1 MTKRKTPFPV
11 LSYEEKGNRAKFRAF
26 IFALRT
32 LIRIFAYRMN
42 MQLHFAP
49 LQGYTDFEYRKIHAR
64 HCGGVDTYYTPFIRW
79 EKEGIRDKDI
89 KDILPEN
96 NEGVHLVPQIICS
109 DTDEFNRLA
118 DAVQELGYE
127 EMDLNMGCPAPM
139 QTKLMRGS
147 GILPH
152 PIRVQALLKEMER
165 RPEVHFSAKMR
176 LGLDSKEEWRELT
189 DILNSSSLKHLTI
202 HPRIG
207 KQMYKGEVDMEAF
220 HEMYNAISI
229 PIIYNGDVTSM
240 EQVSSLS
247 ERLPNLLGI
256 MMGRGLLARP
266 TLAREC
272 IQEKEMSTRERTGI
286 LMQMH
291 EDMLDYC
298 TRKYKVDSQIL
309 MHIHAFWEYQE
320 SQMER
325 KTWKKIMKAGNMK
338 NYLEAIRKL

>member
-1 MTKRKTPFPV
+1 M
-11 LSYEEKGNRAKFRAF
+11 E
-26 IFALRT
+26 I
-32 LIRIFAYRMN
+32 
-42 MQLHFAP
+42 HFAP
-49 LQGYTDFEYRKIHAR
+49 LQGYTDFEYRRIHAR

-79 EKEGIRDKDI
+79 EKGGIREKDI
-89 KDILPEN
+89 RDILPEN
-96 NEGVHLVPQIICS
+96 NEGLHLVPQIICA

-118 DAVQELGYE
+118 DTIQEHGYG

-147 GILPH
+147 GILPY
-152 PIRVQALLKEMER
+152 PTRVSALLKEMER
-165 RPEVHFSAKMR
+165 RPEVRFSAKMR
-176 LGLDSKEEWRELT
+176 LGLEGKEEWRELSGM
-189 DILNSSSLKHLTI
+189 LNSSCLKHLTV

-207 KQMYKGEVDMEAF
+207 KQMYKGEVDMDAF
-220 HEMYNAISI
+220 NEVYSSIHI

-240 EQVSSLS
+240 EQVSSLL
-247 ERLPNLLGI
+247 ERYPDLPGI

-266 TLAREC
+266 TLAQEC
-272 IQEKEMSTRERTGI
+272 LMGKEMPHEERMSI

-291 EDMLDYC
+291 EDMLGYC

-309 MHIHAFWEYQE
+309 LHIHSFWEYQE
-320 SQMER
+320 SQLER

>member
-1 MTKRKTPFPV
+1 M
-11 LSYEEKGNRAKFRAF
+11 E
-26 IFALRT
+26 I
-32 LIRIFAYRMN
+32 
-42 MQLHFAP
+42 HFAP
-49 LQGYTDFEYRKIHAR
+49 LQGYTDFEYRRIHAR

-79 EKEGIRDKDI
+79 EKGGIREKDI
-89 KDILPEN
+89 RDILPEN
-96 NEGVHLVPQIICS
+96 NEGLHLVPQIICA

-118 DAVQELGYE
+118 DTIQEHGYG

-147 GILPH
+147 GILPY
-152 PIRVQALLKEMER
+152 PTRVSALLKEMER
-165 RPEVHFSAKMR
+165 RPEVRFSAKMR
-176 LGLDSKEEWRELT
+176 LGLEGKEEWRELSGM
-189 DILNSSSLKHLTI
+189 LNSSCLKHLTV

-207 KQMYKGEVDMEAF
+207 KQMYKGEVDMDAF
-220 HEMYNAISI
+220 NEVYSSIHI

-240 EQVSSLS
+240 EQVSSLL
-247 ERLPNLLGI
+247 ERYPDLPGI

-266 TLAREC
+266 TLAQEC
-272 IQEKEMSTRERTGI
+272 LMGKEMPHEERMSI

-291 EDMLDYC
+291 EDMLGYC

-309 MHIHAFWEYQE
+309 LHIHAFWEYQE
-320 SQMER
+320 SQLER

>member
-1 MTKRKTPFPV
+1 M
-11 LSYEEKGNRAKFRAF
+11 E
-26 IFALRT
+26 I
-32 LIRIFAYRMN
+32 
-42 MQLHFAP
+42 HFAP
-49 LQGYTDFEYRKIHAR
+49 LQGYTDFEYRRIHAR
-64 HCGGVDTYYTPFIRW
+64 HCGGVQTYYSPFIRW
-79 EKEGIRDKDI
+79 EKGGIRDKDI

-96 NEGVHLVPQIICS
+96 NEGLHLIPQIICA

-118 DAVQELGYE
+118 DAIQELGYG

-152 PIRVQALLKEMER
+152 PTRVSALLKEMER
-165 RPEVHFSAKMR
+165 RPEVRFSAKMR
-176 LGLDSKEEWRELT
+176 LGFEEKEEWRELS
-189 DILNSSSLKHLTI
+189 DMLNSSCLKHLTV

-207 KQMYKGEVDMEAF
+207 KQMYKGEVDMDAF
-220 HEMYNAISI
+220 NEVYDSI
-229 PIIYNGDVTSM
+229 HLPIIYNGDVTSM
-240 EQVSSLS
+240 EQVSSLL
-247 ERLPNLLGI
+247 ERYPNLHGI

-266 TLAREC
+266 TLAQEC
-272 IQEKEMSTRERTGI
+272 LMGKEMPHGERMSI

-291 EDMLDYC
+291 EDMLGYC

-309 MHIHAFWEYQE
+309 LHIHAFWEYQE
-320 SQMER
+320 SQLER

>member
-1 MTKRKTPFPV
+1 M
-11 LSYEEKGNRAKFRAF
+11 E
-26 IFALRT
+26 I
-32 LIRIFAYRMN
+32 
-42 MQLHFAP
+42 HFAP
-49 LQGYTDFEYRKIHAR
+49 LQGYTDFEYRRIHAR
-64 HCGGVDTYYTPFIRW
+64 HCGGVQTYYSPFIRW
-79 EKEGIRDKDI
+79 EKGGIRDKDI

-96 NEGVHLVPQIICS
+96 NEGLHLIPQIICA

-118 DAVQELGYE
+118 DAIQELGYG

-152 PIRVQALLKEMER
+152 PTRVSALLKEMGR
-165 RPEVHFSAKMR
+165 RPEVRFSAKMR
-176 LGLDSKEEWRELT
+176 LGFEEKEEWRELS
-189 DILNSSSLKHLTI
+189 DMLNSSCLKHLTV

-207 KQMYKGEVDMEAF
+207 KQMYKGEVDMDAF
-220 HEMYNAISI
+220 SEVYSSIHI

-240 EQVSSLS
+240 EQISSLS
-247 ERLPNLLGI
+247 ERYPGLHGI

-266 TLAREC
+266 TMAKEC
-272 IQEKEMSTRERTGI
+272 LMGKEMPHEERMDI

-291 EDMLDYC
+291 EDMLGYC

-309 MHIHAFWEYQE
+309 LHIHAFWEYQE
-320 SQMER
+320 SQLER
-325 KTWKKIMKAGNMK
+325 KTWKKIIKAGNMK

>member
-1 MTKRKTPFPV
+1 M
-11 LSYEEKGNRAKFRAF
+11 E
-26 IFALRT
+26 I
-32 LIRIFAYRMN
+32 
-42 MQLHFAP
+42 HFAP
-49 LQGYTDFEYRKIHAR
+49 LQGYTDFEYRRIHAR

-79 EKEGIRDKDI
+79 EKGGIREKDI
-89 KDILPEN
+89 RDILPEN
-96 NEGVHLVPQIICS
+96 NEGLHLVPQIICA

-118 DAVQELGYE
+118 DTIQEHGYG

-147 GILPH
+147 GILPY
-152 PIRVQALLKEMER
+152 PTLVSALLKEMER
-165 RPEVHFSAKMR
+165 RPEVRFSAKMR
-176 LGLDSKEEWRELT
+176 LGLEGKEEWRELSGM
-189 DILNSSSLKHLTI
+189 LNSSCLKHLTV

-207 KQMYKGEVDMEAF
+207 KQMYKGEVDMDAF
-220 HEMYNAISI
+220 NEVYSSIHI

-240 EQVSSLS
+240 EQVSSLL
-247 ERLPNLLGI
+247 ERYPDLPGI

-266 TLAREC
+266 TLAQEC
-272 IQEKEMSTRERTGI
+272 LMGKEMPHEERMSI

-291 EDMLDYC
+291 EDMLGYC

-309 MHIHAFWEYQE
+309 LHIHSFWEYQE
-320 SQMER
+320 SQLER

>member
-1 MTKRKTPFPV
+1 M
-11 LSYEEKGNRAKFRAF
+11 E
-26 IFALRT
+26 I
-32 LIRIFAYRMN
+32 
-42 MQLHFAP
+42 HFAP
-49 LQGYTDFEYRKIHAR
+49 LQGYTDFEYRRIHAR

-79 EKEGIRDKDI
+79 EKGGIREKDI

-96 NEGVHLVPQIICS
+96 NEGLHLVPQIICA
-109 DTDEFNRLA
+109 DTDEFKRLA
-118 DAVQELGYE
+118 DTIQEHGYE

-147 GILPH
+147 GILPY
-152 PIRVQALLKEMER
+152 PTRVSALLKEMER
-165 RPEVHFSAKMR
+165 RPEVRFSAKMR
-176 LGLDSKEEWRELT
+176 LGLEGKEEWRELSGM
-189 DILNSSSLKHLTI
+189 LNSSCLKHLTV

-207 KQMYKGEVDMEAF
+207 KQMYKGEVDMDAF
-220 HEMYNAISI
+220 NEVYSSIHI

-240 EQVSSLS
+240 EQVSSLL
-247 ERLPNLLGI
+247 ERYPGLHGI

-266 TLAREC
+266 TLAQEC
-272 IQEKEMSTRERTGI
+272 LMGKEMPHEERMSI

-291 EDMLDYC
+291 EDMLGYC

-309 MHIHAFWEYQE
+309 LHIHSFWEYQE
-320 SQMER
+320 SQLER

>member
-1 MTKRKTPFPV
+1 
-11 LSYEEKGNRAKFRAF
+11 
-26 IFALRT
+26 
-32 LIRIFAYRMN
+32 MN
-42 MQLHFAP
+42 KQLHFAP
-49 LQGYTDFEYRKIHAR
+49 LQGYTDFEYRRIHAR

-79 EKEGIRDKDI
+79 EKGGIREKDI
-89 KDILPEN
+89 RDILPEN
-96 NEGVHLVPQIICS
+96 NEGLHLVPQIICA

-118 DAVQELGYE
+118 DTIQEHGYE

-147 GILPH
+147 GILPY
-152 PIRVQALLKEMER
+152 PTRVSALLREMER
-165 RPEVHFSAKMR
+165 RPEVRFSAKMR
-176 LGLDSKEEWRELT
+176 LGLEGKEEWRELSGM
-189 DILNSSSLKHLTI
+189 LNSSCLKHLTV

-207 KQMYKGEVDMEAF
+207 KQMYKGEVDMYAF
-220 HEMYNAISI
+220 NEVYSSIHI

-247 ERLPNLLGI
+247 ERYPGLHGI
-256 MMGRGLLARP
+256 MMGRGLLVRP
-266 TLAREC
+266 TLAQEC
-272 IQEKEMSTRERTGI
+272 LMGKEMPHEERMSI

-291 EDMLDYC
+291 EDMLGYC

-309 MHIHAFWEYQE
+309 LHIHAFWEYQE
-320 SQMER
+320 SQLER

>member
-1 MTKRKTPFPV
+1 M
-11 LSYEEKGNRAKFRAF
+11 E
-26 IFALRT
+26 I
-32 LIRIFAYRMN
+32 
-42 MQLHFAP
+42 HFAP
-49 LQGYTDFEYRKIHAR
+49 LQGYTDFEYRRIHAR

-79 EKEGIRDKDI
+79 EKGGIREKDI

-96 NEGVHLVPQIICS
+96 NEGLHLVPQIICA

-118 DAVQELGYE
+118 DTIQEHGYE

-147 GILPH
+147 GILPY
-152 PIRVQALLKEMER
+152 PTRVSALLKEMER
-165 RPEVHFSAKMR
+165 RPEVRFSAKMR
-176 LGLDSKEEWRELT
+176 LGLEEKEEWRELSGM
-189 DILNSSSLKHLTI
+189 LNSSCLKHLTV

-207 KQMYKGEVDMEAF
+207 KQMYKGEVDMDAF
-220 HEMYNAISI
+220 NEVYSSIHI

-240 EQVSSLS
+240 EQVSYLL
-247 ERLPNLLGI
+247 ERYPGLHGI

-266 TLAREC
+266 TLAQEC
-272 IQEKEMSTRERTGI
+272 LMGKEMPHEERMSI

-291 EDMLDYC
+291 EDMLGYC

-309 MHIHAFWEYQE
+309 LHIHAFWEYQE
-320 SQMER
+320 SQLER

>member
-1 MTKRKTPFPV
+1 M
-11 LSYEEKGNRAKFRAF
+11 E
-26 IFALRT
+26 I
-32 LIRIFAYRMN
+32 
-42 MQLHFAP
+42 HFAP
-49 LQGYTDFEYRKIHAR
+49 LQGYTDFEYRRIHAR
-64 HCGGVDTYYTPFIRW
+64 HCGGVQTYYSPFIRW
-79 EKEGIRDKDI
+79 EKGGIRDKDI

-96 NEGVHLVPQIICS
+96 NEGLHLIPQIICA

-118 DAVQELGYE
+118 DAIQELGYG

-152 PIRVQALLKEMER
+152 PTRVSALLREMER
-165 RPEVHFSAKMR
+165 RPEVRFSAKMR
-176 LGLDSKEEWRELT
+176 LGLEEKEEWRELSGML
-189 DILNSSSLKHLTI
+189 DSSCMKHLTI

-207 KQMYKGEVDMEAF
+207 KQMYKGEVDMDAF
-220 HEMYNAISI
+220 SEVYSSIHI

-247 ERLPNLLGI
+247 ERYPGLHGI

-266 TLAREC
+266 TIAKEC
-272 IQEKEMSTRERTGI
+272 LMGEEMPHEERMSI

-291 EDMLDYC
+291 EDMLGYC

-309 MHIHAFWEYQE
+309 LHIHAFWEYQE
-320 SQMER
+320 SQLER

>member
-1 MTKRKTPFPV
+1 MD
-11 LSYEEKGNRAKFRAF
+11 
-26 IFALRT
+26 
-32 LIRIFAYRMN
+32 

-49 LQGYTDFEYRKIHAR
+49 LQGYTDSEYRRIHAR

-79 EKEGIRDKDI
+79 EKGGIREKDI
-89 KDILPEN
+89 RDILPEN
-96 NEGVHLVPQIICS
+96 NEGLHLVPQIICA

-118 DAVQELGYE
+118 DAIQELGYG

-152 PIRVQALLKEMER
+152 PTRVSALLKEMER
-165 RPEVHFSAKMR
+165 RPEVRFSAKMR
-176 LGLDSKEEWRELT
+176 LGLEEKEEWRELS
-189 DILNSSSLKHLTI
+189 DMLNSSCLKHLTI

-207 KQMYKGEVDMEAF
+207 KQMYKGEVDMDAF
-220 HEMYNAISI
+220 SEVYSSIHI

-247 ERLPNLLGI
+247 ERYPGLHGI

-266 TLAREC
+266 TMAKEC
-272 IQEKEMSTRERTGI
+272 LMGEEMPHEERMSI

-291 EDMLDYC
+291 EDMLGYC

-309 MHIHAFWEYQE
+309 LHIHAFWEYQE
-320 SQMER
+320 SQLER

>member
-1 MTKRKTPFPV
+1 M
-11 LSYEEKGNRAKFRAF
+11 E
-26 IFALRT
+26 I
-32 LIRIFAYRMN
+32 
-42 MQLHFAP
+42 HFAP
-49 LQGYTDFEYRKIHAR
+49 LQGYTDFEYRRIHAR
-64 HCGGVDTYYTPFIRW
+64 HCGGVQTYYSPFIRW
-79 EKEGIRDKDI
+79 EKGGIRDKDI

-96 NEGVHLVPQIICS
+96 NEGLHLIPQIICA

-118 DAVQELGYE
+118 DAIQGLGYG

-152 PIRVQALLKEMER
+152 PTRVSALLREMER
-165 RPEVHFSAKMR
+165 RPEVRFSAKMR
-176 LGLDSKEEWRELT
+176 LGLEEKEEWRELS
-189 DILNSSSLKHLTI
+189 DMLNSSCLKHLTV

-207 KQMYKGEVDMEAF
+207 KQMYKGEVDMDAF
-220 HEMYNAISI
+220 NEVYDSI
-229 PIIYNGDVTSM
+229 HLPIIYNGDVTSM

-247 ERLPNLLGI
+247 ERYPGLHGI

-266 TLAREC
+266 TMAKEC
-272 IQEKEMSTRERTGI
+272 LMGEEMPLHERMSI

-291 EDMLDYC
+291 EDMLGYC

-309 MHIHAFWEYQE
+309 LHIHAFWEYQE
-320 SQMER
+320 SQLER

>member
-1 MTKRKTPFPV
+1 M
-11 LSYEEKGNRAKFRAF
+11 E
-26 IFALRT
+26 I
-32 LIRIFAYRMN
+32 
-42 MQLHFAP
+42 HFAP
-49 LQGYTDFEYRKIHAR
+49 LQGYTDFEYRRIHAR

-79 EKEGIRDKDI
+79 EKGGIREKDI
-89 KDILPEN
+89 RDILPEN
-96 NEGVHLVPQIICS
+96 NEGLHLVPQIICA

-118 DAVQELGYE
+118 DTIQEHGYE

-147 GILPH
+147 GILPY
-152 PIRVQALLKEMER
+152 PTRVSALLKEMER
-165 RPEVHFSAKMR
+165 RPEVRFSAKMR
-176 LGLDSKEEWRELT
+176 LGLEGKEEWRELSGM
-189 DILNSSSLKHLTI
+189 LNSSCLKHLTV

-207 KQMYKGEVDMEAF
+207 KQMYKGEVDMDAF
-220 HEMYNAISI
+220 NEVYSSIHI

-240 EQVSSLS
+240 EQVSSLL
-247 ERLPNLLGI
+247 ERYPGLHGI

-266 TLAREC
+266 TMAKEC
-272 IQEKEMSTRERTGI
+272 LMGEEMPHEQRMSI

-291 EDMLDYC
+291 EDMLGYC

-309 MHIHAFWEYQE
+309 LHIHAFWEYQE
-320 SQMER
+320 SQLER

>member
-1 MTKRKTPFPV
+1 
-11 LSYEEKGNRAKFRAF
+11 
-26 IFALRT
+26 
-32 LIRIFAYRMN
+32 MN

-49 LQGYTDFEYRKIHAR
+49 LQGYTDFEYRRIHAR
-64 HCGGVDTYYTPFIRW
+64 HCGGVHTYYSPFIRW
-79 EKEGIRDKDI
+79 EKGGIRDKDI
-89 KDILPEN
+89 RDIMPEN

-109 DTDEFNRLA
+109 DTEEFNRLA
-118 DAVQELGYE
+118 DAIQEHGYE

-152 PIRVQALLKEMER
+152 PMLVQALLREMER
-165 RPEVHFSAKMR
+165 RPEVRFSTKMR
-176 LGLDSKEEWRELT
+176 LGLEDREEWRELT
-189 DILNSSSLKHLTI
+189 NMLNSSSLQHLTI

-207 KQMYKGEVDMEAF
+207 RQMYKGEVDMDTF
-220 HEMYNAISI
+220 HDIYDSITI

-240 EQVSSLS
+240 EQVASLT
-247 ERLPNLLGI
+247 ERFPKLHGI

-272 IQEKEMSTRERTGI
+272 LQGMEMPTGERMNV

-291 EDMLDYC
+291 QGMLDYC
-298 TRKYKVDSQIL
+298 THKYKVDSQIL

-320 SQMER
+320 SQLER
-325 KTWKKIMKAGNMK
+325 KTWKRIMKAGNMK
-338 NYLEAIRKL
+338 NYLESIRKL

>member
-1 MTKRKTPFPV
+1 M
-11 LSYEEKGNRAKFRAF
+11 E
-26 IFALRT
+26 I
-32 LIRIFAYRMN
+32 
-42 MQLHFAP
+42 HFAP
-49 LQGYTDFEYRKIHAR
+49 LQGYTDFEYRRIHAR

-79 EKEGIRDKDI
+79 EKGGIREKDI
-89 KDILPEN
+89 RDILPEN
-96 NEGVHLVPQIICS
+96 NEGLHLIPQIICA

-118 DAVQELGYE
+118 DAIQELGYG

-152 PIRVQALLKEMER
+152 PTRVSALLREMER
-165 RPEVHFSAKMR
+165 RPEVRFSAKMR
-176 LGLDSKEEWRELT
+176 LGLEEKEEWRELSGML
-189 DILNSSSLKHLTI
+189 DSSCLKHLTV

-207 KQMYKGEVDMEAF
+207 KQMYKGEVDMDAF
-220 HEMYNAISI
+220 NEVYDSI
-229 PIIYNGDVTSM
+229 HLPIIYNGDVTSM

-247 ERLPNLLGI
+247 ERYPGLHGI

-266 TLAREC
+266 TLAKEC
-272 IQEKEMSTRERTGI
+272 LMGEEMPHEERMSI

-291 EDMLDYC
+291 EDMLGYC

-309 MHIHAFWEYQE
+309 LHIHAFWEYQE
-320 SQMER
+320 SQLER

>member
-1 MTKRKTPFPV
+1 M
-11 LSYEEKGNRAKFRAF
+11 E
-26 IFALRT
+26 I
-32 LIRIFAYRMN
+32 
-42 MQLHFAP
+42 HFAP
-49 LQGYTDFEYRKIHAR
+49 LQGYTDFEYRRIHSR

-79 EKEGIRDKDI
+79 EKGGIREKDI
-89 KDILPEN
+89 RDILPEN
-96 NEGVHLVPQIICS
+96 NEGLHLVPQIICA

-118 DAVQELGYE
+118 DTIQEHGYE

-147 GILPH
+147 GILPY
-152 PIRVQALLKEMER
+152 PTRVSALLKEMER
-165 RPEVHFSAKMR
+165 RPEVRFSAKMR
-176 LGLDSKEEWRELT
+176 LGLEGKEEWRELSGM
-189 DILNSSSLKHLTI
+189 LNSSCLKHLTV

-207 KQMYKGEVDMEAF
+207 KQMYKGEVDMDAF
-220 HEMYNAISI
+220 NEVYSSIHI

-247 ERLPNLLGI
+247 ERYPGLHGI

-266 TLAREC
+266 TLAQEC
-272 IQEKEMSTRERTGI
+272 LMGKEMPHEERMSI

-291 EDMLDYC
+291 EDMLGYC

-309 MHIHAFWEYQE
+309 LHIHAFWEYQE
-320 SQMER
+320 SQLER

>member
-1 MTKRKTPFPV
+1 M
-11 LSYEEKGNRAKFRAF
+11 E
-26 IFALRT
+26 I
-32 LIRIFAYRMN
+32 
-42 MQLHFAP
+42 HFAP
-49 LQGYTDFEYRKIHAR
+49 LQGYTDFEYRRIHSR

-79 EKEGIRDKDI
+79 EKGGIREKDI
-89 KDILPEN
+89 RDILPEN
-96 NEGVHLVPQIICS
+96 NEGLHLVPQIICA

-118 DAVQELGYE
+118 DTIQEHGYE

-147 GILPH
+147 GILPY
-152 PIRVQALLKEMER
+152 PTRVSALLKEMER
-165 RPEVHFSAKMR
+165 RPEVRFSAKMR
-176 LGLDSKEEWRELT
+176 LGLEGKEEWRELSGM
-189 DILNSSSLKHLTI
+189 LNSSCLKHLTV

-207 KQMYKGEVDMEAF
+207 KQMYKGEVDMDAF
-220 HEMYNAISI
+220 NEVYSSIHI

-247 ERLPNLLGI
+247 ERYPGLHGI

-266 TLAREC
+266 TMAKEC
-272 IQEKEMSTRERTGI
+272 LMGEEMPHEERMSI

-291 EDMLDYC
+291 EDMLGYC

-309 MHIHAFWEYQE
+309 LHIHAFWEYQE
-320 SQMER
+320 SQLER

>member
-1 MTKRKTPFPV
+1 M
-11 LSYEEKGNRAKFRAF
+11 E
-26 IFALRT
+26 I
-32 LIRIFAYRMN
+32 
-42 MQLHFAP
+42 HFAP
-49 LQGYTDFEYRKIHAR
+49 LQGYTDFEYRRIHAR

-79 EKEGIRDKDI
+79 EKGGIREKDI
-89 KDILPEN
+89 RDILPEN
-96 NEGVHLVPQIICS
+96 NEGLHLIPQIICA
-109 DTDEFNRLA
+109 DTNEFNRLA
-118 DAVQELGYE
+118 DAIQELGYG

-152 PIRVQALLKEMER
+152 PTRVSALLREMER
-165 RPEVHFSAKMR
+165 RPEVRFSAKMR
-176 LGLDSKEEWRELT
+176 LGLEEKEEWRELS
-189 DILNSSSLKHLTI
+189 DMLNSSCLKHLTV

-207 KQMYKGEVDMEAF
+207 KQMYKGEVDMDAF
-220 HEMYNAISI
+220 SEVYSSIHI

-247 ERLPNLLGI
+247 ERYPGLHGI

-266 TLAREC
+266 TIAKEC
-272 IQEKEMSTRERTGI
+272 LMGKEMPHEERMSI

-291 EDMLDYC
+291 EDMLGYC

-309 MHIHAFWEYQE
+309 LHIHAFWEYQE
-320 SQMER
+320 SQLER
-325 KTWKKIMKAGNMK
+325 KTWKRIMKAGNMK

>member
-1 MTKRKTPFPV
+1 M
-11 LSYEEKGNRAKFRAF
+11 E
-26 IFALRT
+26 I
-32 LIRIFAYRMN
+32 
-42 MQLHFAP
+42 HFAP
-49 LQGYTDFEYRKIHAR
+49 LQGYTDFEYRRIHAR

-79 EKEGIRDKDI
+79 EKGGIREKDI
-89 KDILPEN
+89 RDILPEN
-96 NEGVHLVPQIICS
+96 NEGLHLIPQIICA

-118 DAVQELGYE
+118 DAIQELGYG

-152 PIRVQALLKEMER
+152 PTRVSALLKEMER
-165 RPEVHFSAKMR
+165 RPEVRFSAKMR
-176 LGLDSKEEWRELT
+176 LGLEEKEEWRELSGML
-189 DILNSSSLKHLTI
+189 DSSCLKHLTV

-207 KQMYKGEVDMEAF
+207 KQMYKGEVDMDAF
-220 HEMYNAISI
+220 SEVYDSI
-229 PIIYNGDVTSM
+229 HLPIIYNGDVTSM

-247 ERLPNLLGI
+247 ERYPGLHGI

-266 TLAREC
+266 TIAKEC
-272 IQEKEMSTRERTGI
+272 LMGKEMPHEERMSI

-291 EDMLDYC
+291 EDMLGYC

-309 MHIHAFWEYQE
+309 LHIHAFWEYQE
-320 SQMER
+320 SQLER

>member
-1 MTKRKTPFPV
+1 M
-11 LSYEEKGNRAKFRAF
+11 
-26 IFALRT
+26 
-32 LIRIFAYRMN
+32 
-42 MQLHFAP
+42 
-49 LQGYTDFEYRKIHAR
+49 QGYTDFEYRRIHSR

-79 EKEGIRDKDI
+79 EKGGIREKDI
-89 KDILPEN
+89 RDILPEN
-96 NEGVHLVPQIICS
+96 NEGLHLVPQIICA

-118 DAVQELGYE
+118 DTIQEHGYE

-147 GILPH
+147 GILPY
-152 PIRVQALLKEMER
+152 PTRVSALLKEMER
-165 RPEVHFSAKMR
+165 RPEVRFSAKMR
-176 LGLDSKEEWRELT
+176 LGLEGKEEWRELSGM
-189 DILNSSSLKHLTI
+189 LNSSCLKHLTV

-207 KQMYKGEVDMEAF
+207 KQMYKGEVDMDAF
-220 HEMYNAISI
+220 NEVYSSIHI

-247 ERLPNLLGI
+247 ERYPGLHGI

-266 TLAREC
+266 TMAKEC
-272 IQEKEMSTRERTGI
+272 LMGEEMPHEERMSI

-291 EDMLDYC
+291 EDMLGYC

-309 MHIHAFWEYQE
+309 LHIHAFWEYQE
-320 SQMER
+320 SQLER

>member
-1 MTKRKTPFPV
+1 M
-11 LSYEEKGNRAKFRAF
+11 E
-26 IFALRT
+26 I
-32 LIRIFAYRMN
+32 
-42 MQLHFAP
+42 HFAP
-49 LQGYTDFEYRKIHAR
+49 LQGYTDFEYRRIHAR

-79 EKEGIRDKDI
+79 EKGGIREKDLKDI
-89 KDILPEN
+89 MPEN
-96 NEGVHLVPQIICS
+96 NEGLHLVPQIICA

-118 DAVQELGYE
+118 DTIQEHGYE

-152 PIRVQALLKEMER
+152 PTRVSALLKEMER
-165 RPEVHFSAKMR
+165 RPEVRFSAKMR
-176 LGLDSKEEWRELT
+176 LGLEGKEEWRELSGM
-189 DILNSSSLKHLTI
+189 LNSSCLKHLTV

-207 KQMYKGEVDMEAF
+207 KQMYKGEVDMDAF
-220 HEMYNAISI
+220 NEVYDSI
-229 PIIYNGDVTSM
+229 HLPIIYNGDVTSM

-247 ERLPNLLGI
+247 ERYPGLHGI

-266 TLAREC
+266 TMAKEC
-272 IQEKEMSTRERTGI
+272 LMGEEMPHEERMSI

-291 EDMLDYC
+291 EDMLGYC

-309 MHIHAFWEYQE
+309 LHIHSFWEYQE
-320 SQMER
+320 SQLER